1 MSEANREHLLVRPA
15 GILILLAAGLLL
27 CQPWTAGIREFF
39 LQEGFFGA
47 QAMEM
52 DPDLPM
58 SVAHG
63 EALQNTFPLYPLVV
77 SWCIKGTGL
86 ALEPALRLITF
97 AATALMAVL
106 VYWAARS
113 TCSEKAAQVATA
125 MFLSLPAVIGVSITG
140 NPDPLIA
147 FGILAAHLIW
157 FYFGVRRANWNLAWL
172 LALAVMAPTFYAGGF
187 KALFFFLF
195 PLIFMRRPLTVWQK
209 LSYPGLA
216 AGTAIVL
223 AAVALWAIPYWSF
236 SRLMPVQTVWNGEEI
251 LSWHWL
257 LTYPFQFLLLT
268 LPWAFLAWAPFCVA
282 LQPLSETPI
291 FSRFLRTIFFST
303 FFAVWL
309 LPGCDRSDLLY
320 LAAPLAILTGLHY
333 EPAVRRHPVFMQGV
347 KRLCCLILFGAAGA
361 LIAFPLLPQALLET
375 VFSFSHSIDFRSSQD
390 FMIRA
395 FVVAGLLL
403 AAGFLVFCSGKKTPV
418 WVILLT
424 ASVGCGFFYWTA
436 VHRYNAQE
444 QNKRAIGKILRNALE
459 RDRAGKMPLPLY
471 KIDIQNLYAE
481 CCYLNNPVIK
491 IRRLNE
497 LPPAAGTV
505 YLLGTE
511 FPQLPERNWTNLLAP
526 EEQTYYGQRIGLWR
540 GDLRRDPDAPLPERD

>member
-1 MSEANREHLLVRPA
+1 MKEDR
-15 GILILLAAGLLL
+15 
-27 CQPWTAGIREFF
+27 
-39 LQEGFFGA
+39 
-47 QAMEM
+47 
-52 DPDLPM
+52 LP
-58 SVAHG
+58 
-63 EALQNTFPLYPLVV
+63 
-77 SWCIKGTGL
+77 
-86 ALEPALRLITF
+86 
-97 AATALMAVL
+97 
-106 VYWAARS
+106 RS
-113 TCSEKAAQVATA
+113 S
-125 MFLSLPAVIGVSITG
+125 
-140 NPDPLIA
+140 
-147 FGILAAHLIW
+147 
-157 FYFGVRRANWNLAWL
+157 
-172 LALAVMAPTFYAGGF
+172 
-187 KALFFFLF
+187 
-195 PLIFMRRPLTVWQK
+195 
-209 LSYPGLA
+209 
-216 AGTAIVL
+216 
-223 AAVALWAIPYWSF
+223 
-236 SRLMPVQTVWNGEEI
+236 
-251 LSWHWL
+251 
-257 LTYPFQFLLLT
+257 
-268 LPWAFLAWAPFCVA
+268 
-282 LQPLSETPI
+282 SETPI

-347 KRLCCLILFGAAGA
+347 KRLCSLILFGAAGA

-403 AAGFLVFCSGKKTPV
+403 AAGFLAFCSGKKTPV

-424 ASVGCGFFYWTA
+424 AAVGCGVFYWTA
-436 VHRYNAQE
+436 IHRYSAQE